1 MEALDTLKQNL
12 QTLLARYS
20 SLQQENTSLR
30 EENERQRDEIIRTH
44 AELAKLQEE
53 HKALRI
59 AKGIAES
66 PEERDIAKRHLG
78 NIIAQIDRAIE
89 IIKQ

>member
-1 MEALDTLKQNL
+1 
-12 QTLLARYS
+12 
-20 SLQQENTSLR
+20 
-30 EENERQRDEIIRTH
+30 
-44 AELAKLQEE
+44 LAKLQEE